1 MTIFGWIIAV
11 VLFVVFGGLALCPFI
26 LSSRESQ
33 REAAESTPLEA
44 VIAATSII
52 AHDGEC
58 NERALLGAC
67 DGCPWVDE
75 DCSVDPEDK
84 IARARAWLKARG
96 LGGETFEDRLA
107 KEQ

>member
-1 MTIFGWIIAV
+1 MTVFGWIVAA
-11 VLFVVFGGLALCPFI
+11 VLFVVFGGLALAPFI

-67 DGCPWVDE
+67 SGCPWIDE
-75 DCSVDPEDK
+75 DCSIEPAENV
-84 IARARAWLKARG
+84 ARAKAWLKARG
-96 LGGETFEDRLA
+96 LDGSTRGFEG
-107 KEQ
+107 